1 MFEIG
6 FSEMVLVCVI
16 ALLVLG
22 PDKLP
27 GAVRQVARFIKK
39 IRAIADAASIEL
51 QRELPVE
58 EIRREINSEISAI
71 HSSNGSNKH
80 E

>member
-22 PDKLP
+22 PEKLP

-39 IRAIADAASIEL
+39 IRARADAASKKL
-51 QRELPVE
+51 QRELPIDE
-58 EIRREINSEISAI
+58 LRRDLNSELSAI
-71 HSSNGSNKH
+71 STKSGSDKN

>member
-22 PDKLP
+22 PEKLP

-39 IRAIADAASIEL
+39 DTR
-51 QRELPVE
+51 
-58 EIRREINSEISAI
+58 
-71 HSSNGSNKH
+71 HG
-80 E
+80 